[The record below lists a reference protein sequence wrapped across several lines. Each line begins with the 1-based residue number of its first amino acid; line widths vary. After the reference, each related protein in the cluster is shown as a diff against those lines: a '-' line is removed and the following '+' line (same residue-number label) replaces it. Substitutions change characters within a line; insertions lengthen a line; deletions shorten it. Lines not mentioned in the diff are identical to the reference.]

1 MSFPCRIFLLTLL
14 LAACCGGVWSQSANN
29 GKEVFT
35 KPGEQDTDDGP
46 KGFKETLDK
55 MRIEKEKKDFK
66 EMIDRGDEALK
77 LSDELK
83 HSFEQN
89 GKLSESDLARL
100 SKVEKLV
107 KKIRE
112 ELGGRDDNDQE
123 NDEKEIR
130 PQSLADAVGTLRSSA
145 VTLFDELKKTS
156 RFTISA
162 AAINSSNNVLKL
174 ARFLRFGH

>member
-1 MSFPCRIFLLTLL
+1 MSFPCRIFTVTLI
-14 LAACCGGVWSQSANN
+14 LAACCGGAWAQSGNN
-29 GKEVFT
+29 GKEIFR
-35 KPGEQDTDDGP
+35 KPAEQDTDDGP

-77 LSDELK
+77 LSEELE

-100 SKVEKLV
+100 EKVEKLV
-107 KKIRE
+107 KKIRD

-123 NDEKEIR
+123 GDDKDVV
-130 PQSLADAVGTLRSSA
+130 PHSLADAVGTLRSSA

-162 AAINSSNNVLKL
+162 AAINSSNTVLKL
-174 ARFLRFGH
+174 TRFLRFGH